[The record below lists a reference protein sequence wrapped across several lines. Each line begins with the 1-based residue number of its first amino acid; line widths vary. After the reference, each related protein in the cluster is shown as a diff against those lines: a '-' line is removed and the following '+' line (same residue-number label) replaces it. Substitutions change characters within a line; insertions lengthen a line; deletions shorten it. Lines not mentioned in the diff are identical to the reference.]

1 MKNINEA
8 GLDLVKRSEGLR
20 LEKYQDVAGKW
31 TIGYGHL
38 IKHGEIFDGP
48 ITEDRATELLQ
59 QDLRLAESAV
69 DDLVTVPLN
78 DNQYSALV
86 DFVYNVGKGNFEAS
100 TLLKR
105 LNSGKHAAAADEFL
119 KWVYAGGRRIE
130 GLARRRSAERA
141 LFLTEPSFQQSAFSD
156 QLEAD

>member
-1 MKNINEA
+1 VKSINEA

-38 IKHGEIFDGP
+38 IKKGEAFESP
-48 ITEDRATELLQ
+48 ITEERATELLE

-69 DDLVTVPLN
+69 NELVSVPLN

-105 LNSGKHAAAADEFL
+105 LNAGKYSAAADEFL

-141 LFLTEPSFQQSAFSD
+141 LFLTES
-156 QLEAD
+156 

>member
-1 MKNINEA
+1 MKEINQN
-8 GLDLVKRSEGLR
+8 GLELVKKSEGLR

-38 IKHGEIFDGP
+38 IKNGEIFDGP
-48 ITEDRATELLQ
+48 ITEDRATELLG
-59 QDLRLAESAV
+59 QDLRAAESAV
-69 DDLVTVPLN
+69 NELVSVTLN

-100 TLLKR
+100 MLLKR
-105 LNSGKHAAAADEFL
+105 LNAAKYTAAVSEFL

-130 GLARRRSAERA
+130 GLARRRAAERA
-141 LFLTEPSFQQSAFSD
+141 LFLTEP
-156 QLEAD
+156 

>member
-1 MKNINEA
+1 MKEINQN
-8 GLDLVKRSEGLR
+8 GLELVKKSEGLR

-38 IKHGEIFDGP
+38 IKRGEVFDGP
-48 ITEDRATELLQ
+48 ITEERASELLEH
-59 QDLRLAESAV
+59 DLGLAESAV

-78 DNQYSALV
+78 DNQYAALV

-100 TLLKR
+100 TLLKL
-105 LNSGKHAAAADEFL
+105 LNSGKYAAASNEFL

-130 GLARRRSAERA
+130 GLARRRSAEKT
-141 LFLTEPSFQQSAFSD
+141 LFVRES
-156 QLEAD
+156 